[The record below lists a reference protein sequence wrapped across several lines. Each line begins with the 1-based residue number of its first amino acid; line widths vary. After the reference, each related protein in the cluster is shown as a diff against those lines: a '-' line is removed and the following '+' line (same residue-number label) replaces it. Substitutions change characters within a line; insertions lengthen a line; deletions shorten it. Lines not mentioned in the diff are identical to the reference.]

1 MALIDKQN
9 KVIYWDEVNWQWL
22 PYLRRLENGFY
33 LVRNKEKFYVNSKNE
48 AISTFKSFGFCLSPI
63 LSLGVTEVSHG
74 TFIYKGK
81 IYQLGTVRLSLA
93 KFLAEVTGKSLGLSY
108 QKLKDKG
115 CISKEI
121 FDELTYSNKIKYEY
135 DGKTYESISSLARDL
150 GMCYITLEKHL
161 SEGKS
166 IKEILEERNNRINI
180 TDHLGNRFNTV
191 KSMLKHWG
199 IDATTYHIRRRKGW
213 SLEEALTTPTKDMRG
228 LQEYVDFKG
237 NVFPT
242 AASMEEAYG
251 AYKGALAVLLKRG
264 KTTEEA
270 SYILSK
276 RVPVDTT
283 CYDHL
288 GNKFPTKRKMVE
300 VWGIPIHKYYKRI
313 KLGWSLEEALTG
325 ERIKP
330 KEYIGNSKECKD
342 HLGNSF
348 KSIRDMC
355 RFWNTTE
362 SAYHK
367 RVSTGMSLEDALT
380 LPLNSGGR
388 KRKEMMYTDF
398 KGNSFTTVQSMCD
411 FHGVSM
417 STLQRHMKSGKT
429 LEEALKYLVEDSK
442 VYDHLGNSFSSYTSM
457 AKYYGLKAITLS
469 HRLKR
474 GWSLEDAL
482 TKSTGE
488 VKRYNN

>member
-1 MALIDKQN
+1 MALIDYHN

-22 PYLRRLENGFY
+22 PYIKRLENGFY
-33 LVRNKEKFYVNSKNE
+33 LLKDSKKFYVNGKDE
-48 AISTFKSFGFCLSPI
+48 VISTLNDFGFRLSSI
-63 LSLGVTEVSHG
+63 LSLGVNEISHG
-74 TFIYKGK
+74 VFLYKGEVYNIGIIKPTILKLISK
-81 IYQLGTVRLSLA
+81 I
-93 KFLAEVTGKSLGLSY
+93 TGKTQSSAH
-108 QKLKDKG
+108 QKLLNKG
-115 CISKEI
+115 IISKET
-121 FDELTYSNKIKYEY
+121 FEKLTFKRPKLSYNGE
-135 DGKTYESISSLARDL
+135 TYESITKLALALDINRS
-150 GMCYITLEKHL
+150 YL
-161 SEGKS
+161 SKNLSKGKS
-166 IKEILEERNNRINI
+166 IDEILEEYRTERCVK
-180 TDHLGNRFNTV
+180 DHLGNRFNTV
-191 KSMLKHWG
+191 KSMLKYWG

-300 VWGIPIHKYYKRI
+300 AWGIPIHKYYKRI

-325 ERIKP
+325 KRTKP
-330 KEYIGNSKECKD
+330 REYIGNSKECKD

-388 KRKEMMYTDF
+388 KRKEMIYTDF
-398 KGNSFTTVQSMCD
+398 KGNRFTTVQSMCD
-411 FHGVSM
+411 FHCVSM

-429 LEEALKYLVEDSK
+429 LEEALKYLVENSK
-442 VYDHLGNSFSSYTSM
+442 VYDHLGNSFPSYTSM

-474 GWSLEDAL
+474 GWSLEEAL
-482 TKSTGE
+482 TKKLGG
-488 VKRYNN
+488 K